1 MGAWYLQSLASLIRE
16 PAETSSRIKVE
27 RQPKQKTRTS
37 SFEETPAEQKARQKR
52 RPVADHRVK
61 NNGGR
66 TREKTQPPAELEDKP
81 RRQSQRTKALP
92 RAKEQQP
99 QIVETPP
106 ALAGQSELEDRV
118 SPVTASRMKEEA
130 DFTRIRGIGPSF
142 DQRLKKANLLT
153 FSDLA
158 SRTPKQ
164 VAKILACPVDRVIR
178 SRIIEQAR
186 ELTNESGA

>member
-1 MGAWYLQSLASLIRE
+1 
-16 PAETSSRIKVE
+16 
-27 RQPKQKTRTS
+27 
-37 SFEETPAEQKARQKR
+37 
-52 RPVADHRVK
+52 
-61 NNGGR
+61 
-66 TREKTQPPAELEDKP
+66 
-81 RRQSQRTKALP
+81 
-92 RAKEQQP
+92 
-99 QIVETPP
+99 
-106 ALAGQSELEDRV
+106 
-118 SPVTASRMKEEA
+118 MKEEA